1 MKINTNRKG
10 MLGVEEWEGT
20 PPEDK
25 KNNMLLLG
33 SVHSAVLHKVKD
45 AASATSLPRVCEQR

>member
-1 MKINTNRKG
+1 

-25 KNNMLLLG
+25 KNNRLLLG

-45 AASATSLPRVCEQR
+45 AASVTSLPSVCEQR